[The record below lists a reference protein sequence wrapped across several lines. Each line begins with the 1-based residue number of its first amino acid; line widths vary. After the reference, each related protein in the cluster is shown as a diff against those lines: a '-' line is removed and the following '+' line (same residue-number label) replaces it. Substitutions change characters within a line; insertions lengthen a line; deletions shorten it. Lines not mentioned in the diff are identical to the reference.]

1 MIEAVSDGVPA
12 SEPLQSVRRASSYP
26 AFLSVARLYAAGL
39 ILLMAPVGVVSCS
52 GQGAWFFLSAVGLVM
67 AVLAGALAARGF
79 RKLEQDLVGE
89 KVTEIRSAAT
99 IAAFQDLIRK
109 R

>member
-52 GQGAWFFLSAVGLVM
+52 GQGAWFFLSLDPPMGFQADGTPEIES
-67 AVLAGALAARGF
+67 AL
-79 RKLEQDLVGE
+79 
-89 KVTEIRSAAT
+89 
-99 IAAFQDLIRK
+99 
-109 R
+109 